1 MRKYE
6 GLFILKPNLSDE
18 EYGKLSAAVIEVIT
32 KNGGKVDAK
41 EELGTR
47 DLAYPIKK
55 EKTGRY
61 LLLYFTGEP
70 QSITVMERVYK
81 INESILR
88 AVIFIHE
95 AQ

>member
-18 EYGKLSAAVIEVIT
+18 EYGKLSAAVVEVIT

-55 EKTGRY
+55 EKKGRY

-70 QSITVMERVYK
+70 QSITAMERIYK
-81 INESILR
+81 INESVLR